1 MSNIKKQLPKI
12 KSLWK
17 NSQNLLRKKK
27 KKNTKITQTP
37 EKIIVLHKVKISKY
51 KKENKKREE
60 KEKK

>member
-51 KKENKKREE
+51 TKENKKREE